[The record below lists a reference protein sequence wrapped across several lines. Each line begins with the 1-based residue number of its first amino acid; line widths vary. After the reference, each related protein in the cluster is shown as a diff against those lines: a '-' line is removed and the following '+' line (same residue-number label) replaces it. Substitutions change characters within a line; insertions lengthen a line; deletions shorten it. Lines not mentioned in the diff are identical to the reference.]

1 MSETECKVEE
11 TRDSKKYEAETG
23 SFNAKDFIIGALIG
37 SMIGAATALL
47 LTPKSG
53 KDVRCDINK
62 GAKYLSNKTEDIRA
76 NAVGLT
82 TEFAEVAKVKTNQL
96 TDKVVKQSS
105 VIMDNVKMMK
115 DKASKKLHEKTEE
128 LNPINDEYIAQ
139 QKLEELE
146 QAITDSENNITN

>member
-1 MSETECKVEE
+1 MSEMECKVEE

-23 SFNAKDFIIGALIG
+23 SINAKDFIIGALIG

-53 KDVRCDINK
+53 KDVRVDINK

-76 NAVGLT
+76 NAVGLG
-82 TEFAEVAKVKTNQL
+82 TEFAEVAKVKTSQL

-105 VIMDNVKMMK
+105 VIIDNVKMMK
-115 DKASKKLHEKTEE
+115 DKASKKLHENTEE

-146 QAITDSENNITN
+146 QAITDSENNVNN